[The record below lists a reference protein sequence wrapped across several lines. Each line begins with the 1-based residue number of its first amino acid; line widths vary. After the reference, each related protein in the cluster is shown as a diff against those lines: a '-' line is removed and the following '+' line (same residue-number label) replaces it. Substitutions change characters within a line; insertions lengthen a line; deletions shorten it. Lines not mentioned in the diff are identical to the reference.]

1 MLRFSWHSILAYVLG
16 VGFHAKGRA
25 EVKATIGSVIVEG
38 TPREVAELARELGLH
53 PPKAE
58 PRGDSQGGATN
69 APPIGGVTPFIQ
81 STLTPPISIEAV
93 LKRIKATDQEAVDAL
108 LRQKPSAS
116 VHDFLTVLVG
126 IDPEMVLRGRRNPVY
141 TRTYNRLAA
150 ARRKLG
156 LLAPSVAKSQKALP

>member
-1 MLRFSWHSILAYVLG
+1 MALHSSYVLG

-116 VHDFLTVLVG
+116 VHDFIRPRWHRPRDGT
-126 IDPEMVLRGRRNPVY
+126 RGRRNPVY

-156 LLAPSVAKSQKALP
+156 LLGPSVAKSQKALP